1 MQFDKINAPSLIDD
15 VVNALQSAADNKKIS
30 INTSCNDIK
39 LNCVPHLFYEIVYN
53 LVDNAIRYNKVGGTI
68 EISLKR
74 GPSAFELRVKDSGIG
89 IPKDSLDRI
98 FERFYRV
105 DKSHS
110 RASGGTGL
118 GLSIVKHA
126 VLYHGGKLFVEST
139 LGKGST
145 IGADFPLSMAD

>member
-1 MQFDKINAPSLIDD
+1 MQFDKINASSLIDD

-105 DKSHS
+105 DKSRS
-110 RASGGTGL
+110 RESGGTGL
-118 GLSIVKHA
+118 GLSIVKHIA
-126 VLYHGGKLFVEST
+126 FLFDAEVFFQPGIGVLN
-139 LGKGST
+139 
-145 IGADFPLSMAD
+145 